1 MALKSFI
8 TLTTAEV
15 ELMKLFWYKITH
27 TFWKLSH
34 FINANNNSLSAEKR
48 SNLQTRVNKFTLK
61 MFFDIDSWS
70 QTQKTFFRLKFTHSF
85 LKATSLHST
94 ETIIVGVNKMA

>member
-15 ELMKLFWYKITH
+15 ELMNLFWYKTTH
-27 TFWKLSH
+27 TFCKLSH
-34 FINANNNSLSAEKR
+34 FINANNNSLSAVKR
-48 SNLQTRVNKFTLK
+48 FNLQTRVNKFTLK

-70 QTQKTFFRLKFTHSF
+70 QTQKTFFWLKFTHSF
-85 LKATSLHST
+85 LKSTSFHST
-94 ETIIVGVNKMA
+94 ETIIVGIYKRA